1 MFTRTSPSP
10 QPCSPFGRGEGV
22 VSIWCGYQDAPIT
35 RGFSETALT
44 LNHFFETFR
53 APGPSGF
60 AYENIA
66 ISEINS
72 PDRNRF
78 IAGKRLCVS
87 RAGGLSAATTSSHA
101 ATASSHS
108 TTASSHAASTSSRG
122 RRGSR
127 GRGSAT
133 GADCGNGHGLSR
145 SGFYLDWRMLG
156 LERSLGVGTR
166 PLGPPAA
173 SGRRLDAAPLRIS
186 QWCACLHPRRLEIV
200 FPAQF
205 SHTFQRGGAND
216 AIRAGMGFSFNALR
230 RINYTA
236 SQRTDRPMAG
246 AVSRCFTRDVTLIYS
261 GASMD

>member
-200 FPAQF
+200 FRRNSATHSSAEAQTMPSALEWDF
-205 SHTFQRGGAND
+205 LSTHYGESITPQAKELIGRWRGPC
-216 AIRAGMGFSFNALR
+216 RAVLPGM
-230 RINYTA
+230 
-236 SQRTDRPMAG
+236 
-246 AVSRCFTRDVTLIYS
+246 
-261 GASMD
+261 